1 MKYPTVSALCEGVAG
16 AIRAKEGSIEK
27 INPQD
32 FPQRIENLQV
42 GGGTSEDKWRYF
54 DCKQV
59 PIESRVE
66 ILAELQS
73 MIVKAQSIS
82 YNTIMSSATVSYI
95 EDASAIVAFGADMSI
110 EINVSG
116 EFTTLGKFYEMAT
129 DMLAQ
134 AGIIEIT
141 KEQFYTL
148 E

>member
-16 AIRAKEGSIEK
+16 AIRAKEGSTEK

-32 FPQRIENLQV
+32 FVQRIENLQV

-54 DCKQV
+54 DCKQT
-59 PIESRVE
+59 PIESREDILVE
-66 ILAELQS
+66 IQAML
-73 MIVKAQSIS
+73 VKVESHS
-82 YNTIMSSATVSYI
+82 LSSIMSAAMMKYPDGSS
-95 EDASAIVAFGADMSI
+95 EIVAFGVDMSI
-110 EINVSG
+110 EVNLTG
-116 EFTTLGKFYEMAT
+116 EFVSLGQLYETLT